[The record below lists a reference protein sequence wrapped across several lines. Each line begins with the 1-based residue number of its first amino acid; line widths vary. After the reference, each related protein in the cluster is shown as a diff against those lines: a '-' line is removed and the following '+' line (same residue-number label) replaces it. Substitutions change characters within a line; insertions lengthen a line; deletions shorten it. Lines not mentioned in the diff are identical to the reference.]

1 MGGGKK
7 ENHENS
13 PHVDYGLY
21 VGLCTDGARAMTGH
35 ERGLAARVQQ
45 VAPLVKWTHCMVHR
59 EALAAKKMPV
69 LLDSVLNPIRENDK
83 SHQITAAKLSLVWG
97 PLPGDGVR
105 A

>member
-1 MGGGKK
+1 MG
-7 ENHENS
+7 
-13 PHVDYGLY
+13 
-21 VGLCTDGARAMTGH
+21 R

-69 LLDSVLNPIRENDK
+69 LFAGSFDFYFDK

-105 A
+105 ARTAASAH